1 MNEKL
6 VEGIADFL
14 MDFFKNSVIEYIGFD
29 ENYELKN
36 FKKEVAE
43 LNYDSFPRFKN
54 WVKKY
59 ATAIAERLV
68 IDEEKIKEILTLRK
82 VECLGETIADIIINK
97 PIKVKE
103 RK

>member
-1 MNEKL
+1 MNEL
-6 VEGIADFL
+6 VEGIADIIMEAKCKKCAL
-14 MDFFKNSVIEYIGFD
+14 NNKNCLIWDTCFED
-29 ENYELKN
+29 
-36 FKKEVAE
+36 A
-43 LNYDSFPRFKN
+43 
-54 WVKKY
+54 KY
-59 ATAIAERLV
+59 FATAIAERLV